1 MALIVDV
8 FQPFSDNFAYLLH
21 DEVSGATASVDAG
34 EAEPVARRAAELGWR
49 LTDVFITHHHSD
61 HTGGVAALKAEF
73 GLTVT
78 GPAGE
83 KADVVGLD
91 RPVAGGDTV
100 MLGETRF
107 EVIDTPGHTLGH
119 ICYHAPSEKS
129 LFTGDALFS
138 LGCGR
143 MFEGEPKSMWTG
155 LLALR
160 ALPDDTRL
168 YCGHEYTL
176 ANARFALS
184 IDPDNRDLLARA
196 SEAEAEVLQ
205 GRPTIPTTLGSE
217 KKANPFLRADDKALA
232 ARMGLENAE
241 PHEVFA
247 AIRRAKDGFRG

>member
-21 DEVSGATASVDAG
+21 DEASGATASVDAG
-34 EAEPVARRAAELGWR
+34 EAEPIVRRAAGHGWR
-49 LTDVFITHHHSD
+49 LTDVFVTHHHSD

-78 GPAGE
+78 GPAAE
-83 KADVVGLD
+83 KTAIAGLD
-91 RPVAGGDTV
+91 RPVAGGDVV
-100 MLGETRF
+100 MFGETRF
-107 EVIDTPGHTLGH
+107 EIIDTPGHTLGH
-119 ICYHAPSEKS
+119 ISYHAPTECCV
-129 LFTGDALFS
+129 FTGDALFS

-143 MFEGEPKSMWTG
+143 MFEGEPKSMWAG

-168 YCGHEYTL
+168 FCGHEYTL

-196 SEAEAEVLQ
+196 SAAEAEALQ
-205 GRPTIPTTLGSE
+205 GRATIPTTLGSE
-217 KKANPFLRADDKALA
+217 KKANPFLRADESALA
-232 ARMGLENAE
+232 ARLGLEYAA

-247 AIRRAKDGFRG
+247 AIRKAKDGFRG